1 MAMECERNP
10 PPRLLRELAADV
22 RRGEAKGMA
31 GPASGGRRTA
41 SGKNSRRRRPRLLAC
56 SPLAAR
62 CSLLAA
68 RCSLLAARFS
78 SFDVFP
84 TPTRRPL
91 HTPRPKFKLEV
102 DVANAIASH
111 APILSSS
118 AAASDHRYQSGAPD
132 RSLAEGRP
140 SGDRRAA
147 VDRDVGTPAH
157 LRGRGERGR
166 DGDG

>member
-31 GPASGGRRTA
+31 GPASGGRRAA
-41 SGKNSRRRRPRLLAC
+41 SGKNSRRRRPRLLAGSLLAARRSPLAARR

-62 CSLLAA
+62 CSPLAA
-68 RCSLLAARFS
+68 RRSLLAVFP
-78 SFDVFP
+78 FDVFH

-118 AAASDHRYQSGAPD
+118 
-132 RSLAEGRP
+132 
-140 SGDRRAA
+140 
-147 VDRDVGTPAH
+147 
-157 LRGRGERGR
+157 
-166 DGDG
+166 